1 MKIKYMFI
9 IPLLTA
15 LIATCNKEHLPDFV
29 FDADGICQAQG
40 LKAISEED
48 FDRYVAGYGWSVA
61 SISEVNYDGSCS
73 DKDFFETRPETVPS
87 QFYFESASSL
97 KEYVW
102 LKDYQEMCYL
112 LHDYIY
118 KVADGENAV
127 LNGVI
132 TGGNRLMQIIS
143 VNDDVM
149 EALVL
154 LDVADGDPRIYG
166 YVVYNKMSD
175 SELQS
180 IDGDAK
186 VNLSDLRSIE
196 LSVKDE
202 VVIVPGDEFSFDV
215 LYSNGP
221 CTFKALRDG
230 SCEITSEGNHVNVK
244 ILTNG
249 VSLEGSDYVMHCG
262 IDIFSTSADFTP
274 EGNDAYYIDFPEVIL
289 AGDGRLLTAS
299 GDDLHYDISWLS
311 FHANMEYGGYQYTPV
326 ALLAIDESR
335 NGRYMRLNGGKIK
348 YSDLLP
354 DELLDEVAAGGDGN
368 SVALELQLIGA
379 DCNVFQ
385 SIPFKVTFEASS
397 VLVE

>member
-1 MKIKYMFI
+1 M
-9 IPLLTA
+9 
-15 LIATCNKEHLPDFV
+15 
-29 FDADGICQAQG
+29 
-40 LKAISEED
+40 
-48 FDRYVAGYGWSVA
+48 
-61 SISEVNYDGSCS
+61 
-73 DKDFFETRPETVPS
+73 
-87 QFYFESASSL
+87 
-97 KEYVW
+97 
-102 LKDYQEMCYL
+102 
-112 LHDYIY
+112 
-118 KVADGENAV
+118 
-127 LNGVI
+127 
-132 TGGNRLMQIIS
+132 
-143 VNDDVM
+143 
-149 EALVL
+149 
-154 LDVADGDPRIYG
+154 
-166 YVVYNKMSD
+166 
-175 SELQS
+175 
-180 IDGDAK
+180 
-186 VNLSDLRSIE
+186 
-196 LSVKDE
+196 
-202 VVIVPGDEFSFDV
+202 VIVPGDEFSFDV

-311 FHANMEYGGYQYTPV
+311 FQ
-326 ALLAIDESR
+326 
-335 NGRYMRLNGGKIK
+335 IK